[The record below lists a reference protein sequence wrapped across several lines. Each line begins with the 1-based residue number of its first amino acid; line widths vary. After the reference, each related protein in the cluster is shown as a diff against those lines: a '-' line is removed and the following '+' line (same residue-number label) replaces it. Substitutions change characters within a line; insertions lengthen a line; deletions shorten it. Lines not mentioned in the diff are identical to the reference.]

1 MAIRRQFSLGVATMS
16 EAQVKA
22 GFWPR
27 LTEQQQALMR
37 ARADAWAALSDE
49 ERAYAAARGARMFLH
64 WLEARNRRLDAA
76 VAAGA
81 LDPYDPS
88 EVQDEDEEV
97 PFPEGTVRPWAA
109 VRGGQCKSATAGAVY
124 GWLAEQATWVTAAE
138 IAQGCGI
145 GLEQAQLAV
154 TALARRELLV
164 RRFAYVGP
172 GRPGQYA
179 VVRVEKGVRACA

>member
-16 EAQVKA
+16 EAQVKT

-27 LTEQQQALMR
+27 LTEQQQVLMR

-88 EVQDEDEEV
+88 EAQEEDEER
-97 PFPEGTVRPWAA
+97 PFPQGTVRPWAE
-109 VRGGQCKSATAGAVY
+109 VKGGQCKSATAGAVY
-124 GWLAEQATWVTAAE
+124 GWLAEQETWMTAPE
-138 IAQGCGI
+138 IAEGCGVA
-145 GLEQAQLAV
+145 LESAQRAV

-164 RRFAYVGP
+164 RRFEYVGP
-172 GRPGQYA
+172 GRPAQYA
-179 VVRVEKGVRACA
+179 VVRNGKGNPGCA